1 VAQVASIDEEKKRVE
16 QELKSKAA
24 ALAAARS
31 THTMLESLEKE
42 RSAAVTQATKLFVD
56 KDLQVL
62 HSVVT
67 KTFKPE
73 PGTIRKIIV
82 PQKFGELVSFG

>member
-1 VAQVASIDEEKKRVE
+1 VNSVEEEKKRVD

-24 ALAAARS
+24 ALAAARN
-31 THTMLESLEKE
+31 THTMLDSLEKE
-42 RSAAVTQATKLFVD
+42 RSTAVAQATKLFVD
-56 KDLQVL
+56 KDLQIL

-73 PGTIRKIIV
+73 PGATRKIVV
-82 PQKFGELVSFG
+82 PQKFGALVSFG